1 MKLAEAIIL
10 RNDLQKRA
18 IQVQERAVHNS
29 WAVKGSLP
37 AEDPQALLTEY
48 LAIISQ
54 LESLIPLIHRT
65 NITTVIDGGLT
76 LTDLLNQ
83 RDMLDMRLST
93 LRKVANAASLK
104 DNAYY
109 NRDVTMVPALDV
121 SEIQKQIDALAKA
134 RRELDARIQQM
145 NWLTELMTVG

>member
-29 WAVKGSLP
+29 RAVKGNPP

-48 LAIISQ
+48 MAIISQ
-54 LESLIPLIHRT
+54 LEEIIPLIHRT
-65 NITTVIDGGLT
+65 NITTVVEGGLT

-104 DNAYY
+104 DGYY

-121 SEIQKQIDALAKA
+121 GEIQRQIDALAKA

-145 NWLTELMTVG
+145 NWLTELVTVG